1 MFLVSQ
7 PVKEKIRVYRSC
19 LVHLAQRIV
28 PTTVMVKQGILDAQF
43 STNLCCAQVRFG
55 PLPTLWLQ
63 ALFARAAR
71 HGAFLDNRFLT
82 MTREAI
88 PQSEELAEVVSA
100 DKGSFSDA
108 YAGSASNKLLLSFLF
123 FFLWLESI

>member
-7 PVKEKIRVYRSC
+7 PVKEKIRGYRSC

-63 ALFARAAR
+63 AYSPA
-71 HGAFLDNRFLT
+71 
-82 MTREAI
+82 
-88 PQSEELAEVVSA
+88 PQGMVRSWII
-100 DKGSFSDA
+100 GSSP
-108 YAGSASNKLLLSFLF
+108 
-123 FFLWLESI
+123 